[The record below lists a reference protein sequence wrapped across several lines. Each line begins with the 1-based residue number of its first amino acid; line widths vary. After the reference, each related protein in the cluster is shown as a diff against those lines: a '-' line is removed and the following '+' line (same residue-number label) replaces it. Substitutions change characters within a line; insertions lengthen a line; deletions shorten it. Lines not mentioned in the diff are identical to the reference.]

1 MLDELLTLADATE
14 YYQGGIEPWEHDDPP
29 PPEDLTPEKLAK
41 AGDKAHDNIKLLIR
55 DRDRLQANQL
65 VLNKQNAALL
75 DARKWQRIWNLI
87 LTAGLGALGWTVKVL
102 IPLALKGMAKV
113 G

>member
-1 MLDELLTLADATE
+1 MPSLS
-14 YYQGGIEPWEHDDPP
+14 
-29 PPEDLTPEKLAK
+29 KS
-41 AGDKAHDNIKLLIR
+41 
-55 DRDRLQANQL
+55 
-65 VLNKQNAALL
+65 QNAALL

-102 IPLALKGMAKV
+102 IPLALKGLAKV